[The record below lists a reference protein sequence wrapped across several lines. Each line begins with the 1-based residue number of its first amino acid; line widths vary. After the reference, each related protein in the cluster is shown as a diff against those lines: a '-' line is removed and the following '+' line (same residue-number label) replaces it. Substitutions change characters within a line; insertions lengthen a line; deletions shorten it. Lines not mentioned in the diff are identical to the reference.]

1 MKNEEIIGE
10 VTKEFFYILKIKL
23 IINCIIYLVS
33 ENMHYFRLN
42 RKKWILTVRMTVKMR
57 ERIE

>member
-33 ENMHYFRLN
+33 ENMDYFRLN